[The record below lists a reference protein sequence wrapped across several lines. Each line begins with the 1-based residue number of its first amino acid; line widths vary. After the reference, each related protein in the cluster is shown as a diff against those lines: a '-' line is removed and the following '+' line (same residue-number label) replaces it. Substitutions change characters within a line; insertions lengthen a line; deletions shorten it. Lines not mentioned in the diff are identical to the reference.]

1 VEITGQEWIK
11 QDRRGY
17 KKDRRGYNKT
27 KIKHKKELGK
37 NTKLASI

>member
-17 KKDRRGYNKT
+17 KKGGRGYNRT
-27 KIKHKKELGK
+27 GK
-37 NTKLASI
+37 DNWTEVD